1 MREFKKIKDVS
12 KYRGFYLVDDKGNMY
27 ADDGRFHNSKLEVK
41 YSRGFKLSHGEN
53 SVEHIYNK
61 LLAKIQL
68 TKNERKEFEEKV
80 SPTGVIVRV
89 NGDLYN
95 FAKVLEKLP
104 ILNAFVVDRK
114 NITRHELDRLQEKFS
129 YCINEEELIKIS
141 KEVC

>member
-1 MREFKKIKDVS
+1 MRNLKKIKDVS
-12 KYRGFYLVDDKGNMY
+12 KYRGFYFVDNKGNMY
-27 ADDGRFHNSKLEVK
+27 ADDGKLHNSKLEVK
-41 YSRGFKLSHGEN
+41 YSRGFELSLGES
-53 SVEHIYNK
+53 SVEHIFNK

-89 NGDLYN
+89 NGVVYN
-95 FAKVLEKLP
+95 FANVLERLP
-104 ILNAFVVDRK
+104 ILNAFVIDRK